1 MTSGKQLGFI
11 LSQIGIEVDPD
22 KIRAIVEMK
31 YLRIKK
37 EIPGFLERIQYI
49 SRFIAQ
55 LTMAYESFF

>member
-1 MTSGKQLGFI
+1 M
-11 LSQIGIEVDPD
+11 GIEVDPD